1 MSAAYAA
8 TRVGCTPR
16 ASLTPRIRAADR
28 KMSALLLSVGD
39 VISEEICIANES
51 IEQTAEQVC

>member
-1 MSAAYAA
+1 
-8 TRVGCTPR
+8 
-16 ASLTPRIRAADR
+16 
-28 KMSALLLSVGD
+28 MSALLLSVGD